1 MDAGEV
7 EDDDGLERFLD
18 ALDFGTQLRVRV
30 PDHGRHHFVV
40 MKTTET
46 GIHSG
51 RSRYLV
57 ACTSCEK
64 LLHEATTGVW
74 ANIDRH
80 LRGRDYLRGR
90 D

>member
-1 MDAGEV
+1 MGMDAGEI
-7 EDDDGLERFLD
+7 EDDERLEHFLD
-18 ALDFGTQLRVRV
+18 ALSFGMQLRVRV
-30 PDHGRHHFVV
+30 PDHGRHQFIV

-57 ACTSCEK
+57 VCTSCEK

-74 ANIDRH
+74 PNIQRH
-80 LRGRDYLRGR
+80 LSGRD
-90 D
+90 